1 MNCENCEKNK
11 DIEMAMIPFAA
22 HQAEMSRSERQ
33 HKALVWIIVL
43 LILLLVGSNVGWLI
57 YESQFETVENWEEV
71 IVDAEGNGDANYI
84 GQDGNIYNGEDY
96 STQKD

>member
-11 DIEMAMIPFAA
+11 DIGLTMIPFAA

-43 LILLLVGSNVGWLI
+43 LILLLVCTNVGWLI
-57 YESQFETVENWEEV
+57 YESQFETVETWEQEV
-71 IVDAEGNGDANYI
+71 WQDADSGGNNNFVGGDVY
-84 GQDGNIYNGEDY
+84 GEAED
-96 STQKD
+96 

>member
-11 DIEMAMIPFAA
+11 DIGLTMIPFAA

-43 LILLLVGSNVGWLI
+43 LILLLVGTNVGWLI
-57 YESQFETVENWEEV
+57 YESQFETVETWEQEV
-71 IVDAEGNGDANYI
+71 WQDTDSGGNNNFIGGDVYGEAED
-84 GQDGNIYNGEDY
+84 
-96 STQKD
+96 